1 MPPDDDPL
9 PDPAGR
15 ALWYLVPL
23 GIVLLLFVVG
33 LVTVATLKGS
43 EPGADDAVVAES
55 ANRELPDYW
64 TVKSGQTYSKIAS
77 RTGLTVDR
85 LENLNPQIDPST
97 LTPGQRLKLRDDI
110 PAPRAKPLGPRY
122 RTARTGES
130 FGSIAADTGK
140 SIATLRRLNPK
151 IKPSELQ
158 PGDHVRL
165 RR

>member
-1 MPPDDDPL
+1 MPSDDDPL
-9 PDPAGR
+9 LDPAGR

-23 GIVLLLFVVG
+23 GIVVVLFAVG
-33 LVTVATLKGS
+33 LVTVATLNGS
-43 EPGADDAVVAES
+43 EPGSEDAAVAES
-55 ANRELPDYW
+55 AKRDLPDYW
-64 TVKSGQTYSKIAS
+64 TVKGGQTYSQIAS

-85 LENLNPQIDPST
+85 LGNLNPQVDPST

-110 PAPRAKPLGPRY
+110 PPPRAKPLGPRY

-130 FGSIAADTGK
+130 FGSIAADVGR

-158 PGDHVRL
+158 PGDRVRL